1 MAKKEITILQI
12 GDYCE
17 SKVQELVKEA
27 GVKLRNRVVEL
38 SPVGEVNGG
47 TFKSNWQPP
56 VYVDKG
62 LTARIVNNTQNYGE
76 AITYGENTPPSWGPP
91 GSFKSRFGLP
101 QGWPTLLAGKD
112 VQNAI
117 PSMWNRIVSKP

>member
-1 MAKKEITILQI
+1 MAKKEIRILQI

-17 SKVQELVKEA
+17 EKVKELVKEA

-38 SPVGEVNGG
+38 SPVDSN
-47 TFKSNWQPP
+47 TFKQNWQPP
-56 VYVDKG
+56 VSADNG

-76 AITYGENTPPSWGPP
+76 VITYGENMPPSWGHPP
-91 GSFKSRFGLP
+91 KFRSRYGLP
-101 QGWPTLLAGKD
+101 QGWPTKLAGKD

-117 PSMWNRIVSKP
+117 PSMWNRIVNKP

>member
-1 MAKKEITILQI
+1 MAKRQIEILQI

-17 SKVQELVKEA
+17 EKVQELVREA
-27 GVKLRNRVVEL
+27 GIKLRDRLVEL
-38 SPVGEVNGG
+38 SPVGEINGG

-76 AITYGENTPPSWGPP
+76 VITYGVNKPPSWQGR
-91 GSFKSRFGLP
+91 FRSRFGLP
-101 QGWPTLLAGKD
+101 EGWPTLLAGKD
-112 VQNAI
+112 VKNAI

>member
-1 MAKKEITILQI
+1 MAKRVLQI
-12 GDYCE
+12 TQVGDYIE
-17 SKVQELVKEA
+17 GKTEELVREVA
-27 GVKLRNRVVEL
+27 VKFRNRVVEL

-62 LTARIVNNTQNYGE
+62 LTARIVNITQNYGE
-76 AITYGENTPPSWGPP
+76 AITFGENMPPSWQNR
-91 GSFKSRFGLP
+91 FRSRYGLP
-101 QGWPTLLAGKD
+101 KGWPTLLAGKD

>member
-1 MAKKEITILQI
+1 MAKRQIQILQI

-17 SKVQELVKEA
+17 GKVKELVKEA
-27 GVKLRNRVVEL
+27 GIKLRDRVVEL

-76 AITYGENTPPSWGPP
+76 AITYGENMPPSWQGR
-91 GSFKSRFGLP
+91 FRSRYGLP

>member
-1 MAKKEITILQI
+1 MAYRQI
-12 GDYCE
+12 RISQISGYCGE
-17 SKVQELVKEA
+17 KVEELVKES
-27 GVKLRNRVVEL
+27 GVMLRNRLEEL
-38 SPVGEVNGG
+38 SPTGKVNGG

-62 LTARIVNNTQNYGE
+62 LTARVVNNTQNYAE
-76 AITYGENTPPSWGPP
+76 VITYGINKPPSWRNQ
-91 GSFKSRFGLP
+91 FRSRFGLP
-101 QGWPTLLAGKD
+101 EGWPTLLAGKD

>member
-1 MAKKEITILQI
+1 MAKRRIEILQI

-17 SKVQELVKEA
+17 QKVQEVVKES
-27 GVKLRNRVVEL
+27 GVMLRDRLVEL

-47 TFKSNWQPP
+47 TFKSNWQSP

-62 LTARIVNNTQNYGE
+62 LTARVVNITQNYGE
-76 AITYGENTPPSWGPP
+76 AITFGGQYMPPSWQGR
-91 GSFKSRFGLP
+91 FRSRFGLMEN
-101 QGWPTLLAGKD
+101 WPTLLAGKD

-117 PSMWNRIVSKP
+117 PSMWSRIVKKP